1 MGSTQGKEIGD
12 SFSVDQ
18 ISKTRIAGQL
28 RDEARPYPNHRSH
41 FWSQEIIPTTNM
53 QKSSLKV
60 KRGVML
66 RVALPI
72 SSVQSSHSVV
82 SNCLRPHGL
91 QHTRHPCPLPT
102 PRACSNSSI
111 ALVMLSNHL
120 ILCHPLLLLSIFPSI
135 RVFSKELVL
144 HIRWPKYWSFTF
156 SISPFNEYSVL
167 ISFRVDW
174 LDLLAVQGTLKSLL
188 QHHSSEASVLR
199 HPAFFIV

>member
-18 ISKTRIAGQL
+18 ISKTRIVGQL

-120 ILCHPLLLLSIFPSI
+120 ILCHPLLLPPSIFPRI
-135 RVFSKELVL
+135 RVFSKSQL
-144 HIRWPKYWSFTF
+144 FTSGGQ
-156 SISPFNEYSVL
+156 SIGPSTS
-167 ISFRVDW
+167 
-174 LDLLAVQGTLKSLL
+174 
-188 QHHSSEASVLR
+188 ASVLSMNIQYWSPLGWTGWISSQSKGLSR
-199 HPAFFIV
+199 VFSNTTFQKHQFFSAQLSL

>member
-12 SFSVDQ
+12 SFSVGQ

-82 SNCLRPHGL
+82 SDSFWPHGL
-91 QHTRHPCPLPT
+91 QHSRPPCPSPT
-102 PRACSNSSI
+102 PSLLKTMSI
-111 ALVMLSNHL
+111 ESMIPSNHL

-135 RVFSKELVL
+135 RVFSKETALC
-144 HIRWPKYWSFTF
+144 IKWPKYWSF
-156 SISPFNEYSVL
+156 SISP
-167 ISFRVDW
+167 
-174 LDLLAVQGTLKSLL
+174 
-188 QHHSSEASVLR
+188 
-199 HPAFFIV
+199 